1 MKNEIENKL
10 TKLFAELITSLG
22 EDIHRK
28 GLVDTPQRAADAFR
42 FLTQGYGMDI
52 HSVVNGA
59 LFNCDNKE
67 MVVVKNIELFSVC
80 EHHLLP
86 IIGRCHIGYIP
97 SGKIIGLSKIARIVD
112 MYARRL
118 QIQENLTKQIA
129 EGINEVTGALGSA
142 VIVEA
147 EHLCIMARGVGKQH
161 AFVKTSA
168 MLGLFEKDTAIRK
181 EFLTRIK

>member
-67 MVVVKNIELFSVC
+67 MVVVKNIELFSANFF
-80 EHHLLP
+80 HLSEN
-86 IIGRCHIGYIP
+86 
-97 SGKIIGLSKIARIVD
+97 SGWESSYNSFINRYFDGATIKI
-112 MYARRL
+112 
-118 QIQENLTKQIA
+118 N
-129 EGINEVTGALGSA
+129 SA
-142 VIVEA
+142 PVLVI
-147 EHLCIMARGVGKQH
+147 
-161 AFVKTSA
+161 S
-168 MLGLFEKDTAIRK
+168 
-181 EFLTRIK
+181 

>member
-22 EDIHRK
+22 EDIHRNV
-28 GLVDTPQRAADAFR
+28 LVDNPQRAADAFR
-42 FLTQGYGMDI
+42 FLTQVYGMDI

-97 SGKIIGLSKIARIVD
+97 SGKIIGLSKIAR
-112 MYARRL
+112 RNRS
-118 QIQENLTKQIA
+118 
-129 EGINEVTGALGSA
+129 TG
-142 VIVEA
+142 
-147 EHLCIMARGVGKQH
+147 
-161 AFVKTSA
+161 
-168 MLGLFEKDTAIRK
+168 
-181 EFLTRIK
+181 